1 MTLKLKIMIKKGLL
15 FVAVVAMFFA
25 TSCTSTSKIM
35 KQPTSYVELNKDDFE
50 FSDQVTGEASATY
63 ILMIDFDRLFTRKSG
78 EVISDNFTISAANI
92 PVIGNYVGMLDQ
104 AGQVKSY
111 ALYDMMEKNP
121 GYDVVFYPQ
130 FEVVNES
137 PIGIPFLICTTKVK
151 ATARLAKIKK

>member
-1 MTLKLKIMIKKGLL
+1 MIKKGLL
-15 FVAVVAMFFA
+15 FVAVAAMFFVS
-25 TSCTSTSKIM
+25 SCTSTSKMM
-35 KQPTSYVELNKDDFE
+35 KEPTSYVELTKNDFE
-50 FSDQVTGEASATY
+50 FSEQVTGEAQATY
-63 ILMIDFDRLFTRKSG
+63 ILMIDFDRLFSKKSG
-78 EVISDNFTISAANI
+78 EAISDNFAISAASI

-130 FEVVNES
+130 FEVTTES
-137 PIGIPFLICTTKVK
+137 PIGLPFLISTTKVK